1 VGDDAKSGRSQSPP
15 RRPKCAFGYGCPTK
29 NDKSD
34 PCPHWHPS
42 HPPKQAGQAP
52 KTDREVVLGG
62 FFADVSPTGAPVM
75 IAAARVAKAESSKP
89 LVRKVRF
96 GEFAYKVIE
105 PVPAGE
111 YAPSLGELL
120 QHVHV
125 PARMPLAP
133 TLRRRQPQTV
143 EPHPELKEVLLPES
157 RTRRLYHDFSRV
169 SPTAAWLKLSADEK
183 RYHVVQHGSSWIERF
198 NRFLASCLHWKLR
211 ITAKMLKQWDQLT
224 RPSAPIGLRDRAPV
238 SVAAVP
244 RAVPAPSVPAA
255 AAAVVSPADGVK
267 QIDLREL
274 EIVSADLLPGVY
286 LIKPGG
292 LFTCFDTGCAMF
304 GMTYK
309 DDAAVIEVRD
319 LKPSECFSAVGVGGS
334 VDIRQIG
341 KKPYQV
347 PVKVVHANPEL
358 QEIMRRFVQDA
369 EDAVAD
375 AADKLYYHFH
385 VPVYIN
391 PTLREGVTLVSCG
404 KLVLEMGMT
413 MHLDR
418 APGGSYALSPAD
430 EVTGVRLQF
439 ELQWGGGTGLPFDV
453 LLNAP
458 ELQVDMQPADA
469 VERARET
476 WQIVRVLHQ
485 RAQEQLAVNLAAREE
500 EAYSLWGS
508 FAGYVDYASP
518 DAAVPIS
525 HDFFDGSA
533 SACFSAGAAAAL
545 ACSAAAY
552 AVSVDHP
559 VACMCARS
567 QEAPVESDAELPTI
581 GDCVSFEEA
590 CAISW
595 AF

>member
-1 VGDDAKSGRSQSPP
+1 MCHKG
-15 RRPKCAFGYGCPTK
+15 
-29 NDKSD
+29 
-34 PCPHWHPS
+34 
-42 HPPKQAGQAP
+42 
-52 KTDREVVLGG
+52 
-62 FFADVSPTGAPVM
+62 
-75 IAAARVAKAESSKP
+75 
-89 LVRKVRF
+89 
-96 GEFAYKVIE
+96 
-105 PVPAGE
+105 
-111 YAPSLGELL
+111 
-120 QHVHV
+120 
-125 PARMPLAP
+125 
-133 TLRRRQPQTV
+133 
-143 EPHPELKEVLLPES
+143 
-157 RTRRLYHDFSRV
+157 RV
-169 SPTAAWLKLSADEK
+169 SMECCAD
-183 RYHVVQHGSSWIERF
+183 Q
-198 NRFLASCLHWKLR
+198 
-211 ITAKMLKQWDQLT
+211 
-224 RPSAPIGLRDRAPV
+224 
-238 SVAAVP
+238 
-244 RAVPAPSVPAA
+244 
-255 AAAVVSPADGVK
+255 
-267 QIDLREL
+267 
-274 EIVSADLLPGVY
+274 
-286 LIKPGG
+286 
-292 LFTCFDTGCAMF
+292 
-304 GMTYK
+304 
-309 DDAAVIEVRD
+309 
-319 LKPSECFSAVGVGGS
+319 
-334 VDIRQIG
+334 
-341 KKPYQV
+341 
-347 PVKVVHANPEL
+347 VVHANPEL

-567 QEAPVESDAELPTI
+567 QEAPVESDEELLTFV
-581 GDCVSFEEA
+581 DCVAFEEA
-590 CAISW
+590 CADAELCGTVVAAPNVVRLASEEACVAAASRAVSCGFQQQMGSVTNQEAVCEAADPVQEALPVVARCAPASCAGTESVFVAGLSAPALLRVRSAAAVLFVAPGFRRHGGDCWDDWTSW
-595 AF
+595 ACSPCESVSV